1 MDPERDLVPQMEHCW
16 MEHHGTKR
24 GTKNK
29 GRKRKLVTVS
39 FAIFASLDRKR
50 KGKGEKKSCEN
61 FLERKIHRGEGDGEK
76 VEDLLV

>member
-39 FAIFASLDRKR
+39 FAIFASLARKR
-50 KGKGEKKSCEN
+50 KGKGEEKKLQEL
-61 FLERKIHRGEGDGEK
+61 F
-76 VEDLLV
+76 